1 MSAQLPNNQ
10 YVNVGKIKTRFWVAG
25 SNTPPIIFLH
35 GLGGYVENWEDN
47 FLELSK
53 IRQVYALDLVG
64 FGLSDKPEVEY
75 SLQYLTEFVREFMIS
90 SGIEKA
96 TMIGESMGGAI
107 ALQLALQFPEN
118 VEKIVLAAS
127 SGLGKEISINLRM
140 VTLPILGEILSRPS
154 REGTAQFLEQIFHHK
169 DIIQDEWIEIDYQ
182 MSSVPG
188 VQRSL
193 LSALRSMCNIWGS
206 RRKVYLPIL
215 ENLHELEVPVLII
228 WGAQD
233 QIIPVSHAHRA
244 KKRLSNARIHILDQ
258 CGHVP
263 NIECADEFNLLVGDF
278 MSVS

>member
-1 MSAQLPNNQ
+1 MSEQLPNNQ
-10 YVNVGKIKTRFWVAG
+10 YVKVGNIKTRFWVAG
-25 SNTPPIIFLH
+25 SNTPPIIFLN

-47 FLELSK
+47 FLELST
-53 IRQVYALDLVG
+53 IRQVYAFDLVG

-96 TMIGESMGGAI
+96 TLIGESLGGAI
-107 ALQLALQFPEN
+107 ALQFALQFPEN

-127 SGLGKEISINLRM
+127 SGLGRELSIYLRM
-140 VTLPILGEILSRPS
+140 LTLPILGEILSRPS
-154 REGTAQFLEQIFHHK
+154 REGTAQFLEQLFQHK
-169 DIIQDEWIEIDYQ
+169 DLIQEEWIEIDYQ
-182 MSSVPG
+182 MASLPG

-215 ENLHELEVPVLII
+215 EDLHEIDIPVLII

-244 KKRLSNARIHILDQ
+244 KKRLPNARIQIYDQ

-263 NIECADEFNLLVGDF
+263 NIECADEFNLLVADF
-278 MSVS
+278 MTVT